1 MAETR
6 SKHSVVMT
14 ERENISVTGVIDV
27 ISFDEETII
36 AETEAGALILRG
48 KDLHVNGLSLEKGEL
63 DIDGHIDSLAYE
75 DQSNYGKNKTSFL
88 SKIFK

>member
-6 SKHSVVMT
+6 AKHNVIMS

-36 AETEAGALILRG
+36 AETEVGALILKG
-48 KDLHVNGLSLEKGEL
+48 TDLHVNGLSLEKGEL
-63 DIDGHIDSLAYE
+63 EIDGHIDSLTYE
-75 DQSNYGKNKTSFL
+75 DQSNYGKNKASFL

>member
-6 SKHSVVMT
+6 GKHTVVMS
-14 ERENISVTGVIDV
+14 ERETISVTGVIDV

-48 KDLHVNGLSLEKGEL
+48 TELHVNGLSLEKGEL
-63 DIDGHIDSLAYE
+63 EVDGRIDSLTYE
-75 DQSNYGKNKTSFL
+75 EQNSYGKNKPSFL